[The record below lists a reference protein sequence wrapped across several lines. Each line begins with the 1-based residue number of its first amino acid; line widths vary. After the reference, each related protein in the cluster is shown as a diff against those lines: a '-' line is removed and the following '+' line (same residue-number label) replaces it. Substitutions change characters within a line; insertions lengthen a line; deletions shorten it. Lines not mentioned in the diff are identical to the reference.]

1 MPNENDLRIRPRSIF
16 ICNFVVENQFNLNT
30 DFMKIRTVFLWVCLL
45 IFLGAEAKSD
55 SPTDTTTLLLLN
67 HKESDKNRPK
77 APSRVHVECTYDSER
92 MSFSFPGQI
101 NSYAVYVYNEN
112 DEWYGYV
119 TREEPNVY
127 ISMSSGTYTIECT
140 ANDGRVFIGTIEF

>member
-1 MPNENDLRIRPRSIF
+1 
-16 ICNFVVENQFNLNT
+16 
-30 DFMKIRTVFLWVCLL
+30 MKFRTVFLWVCLL